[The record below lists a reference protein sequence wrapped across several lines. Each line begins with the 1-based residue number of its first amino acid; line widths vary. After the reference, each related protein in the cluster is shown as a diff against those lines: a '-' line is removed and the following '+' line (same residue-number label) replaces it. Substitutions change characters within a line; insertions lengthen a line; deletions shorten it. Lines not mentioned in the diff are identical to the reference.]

1 MSQFKTCSGRM
12 FIRQCYF
19 GSRFLRKSVY
29 FYYNK
34 LGIAVLRKSMAKN
47 STKRTRKTVESDY

>member
-1 MSQFKTCSGRM
+1 M